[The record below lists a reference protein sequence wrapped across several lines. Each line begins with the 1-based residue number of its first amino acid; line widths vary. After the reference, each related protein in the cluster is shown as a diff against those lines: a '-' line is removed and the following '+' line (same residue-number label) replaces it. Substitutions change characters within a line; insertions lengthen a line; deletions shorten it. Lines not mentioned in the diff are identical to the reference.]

1 MVRRWSSAE
10 PPADRT
16 DQQVDA
22 DADPEQV
29 VRTILLRR
37 LSAAPRTRGELEK
50 DLARRGA
57 DPTIAAEVLDRFEEV
72 GLIDDEAYARMWVE
86 SRHRSKAL
94 ARSVLRR
101 ELTDR
106 GIDRESVDEALEV
119 IDDDA
124 EWQRARDF
132 AHKKFR
138 VRSGEDPLKAVNR
151 LAGQL
156 ARKGYPAGVCFTVA
170 REVSAAVAEQGEQDV
185 VDEIDAGVIIN
196 HFTTEQ
202 ESV

>member
-1 MVRRWSSAE
+1 MARRRSGAE
-10 PPADRT
+10 PPVDRT
-16 DQQVDA
+16 GQRTDV

-37 LSAAPRTRGELEK
+37 LSAAPRTRGELEQ

-57 DPTIAAEVLDRFEEV
+57 DPDVAAAVLDRFEEV

-94 ARSVLRR
+94 ARSVLKR
-101 ELTDR
+101 ELTNR
-106 GIDRESVDEALEV
+106 GIDRESADEAVAV

-124 EWQRARDF
+124 EWQRAREF

-138 VRSGEDPLKAVNR
+138 VRNGEDRLKAVNR

-156 ARKGYPAGVCFTVA
+156 ARKGYPANVCFTVA

-185 VDEIDAGVIIN
+185 IDEIDAGVIVDDL
-196 HFTTEQ
+196 TAEQ

>member
-1 MVRRWSSAE
+1 MARRRRSSGE
-10 PPADRT
+10 PPPDR
-16 DQQVDA
+16 QGV

-37 LSAAPRTRGELEK
+37 LSSAPRTRGELEK

-57 DPTIAAEVLDRFEEV
+57 DPEVAASVLDRFEEV
-72 GLIDDEAYARMWVE
+72 GLIDDDAYARMWVE

-94 ARSVLRR
+94 ARSALKR
-101 ELTDR
+101 ELSDR
-106 GIDRESVDEALEV
+106 GLDRESIEEAISQ

-132 AHKKFR
+132 AAAKFR
-138 VRSGEDPLKAVNR
+138 VRRGEDPLKAMNR

-156 ARKGYPAGVCFTVA
+156 ARKGYPASMCFTVA

-185 VDEIDAGVIIN
+185 VDEIDAGLIVDD
-196 HFTTEQ
+196 FAAEQ

>member
-1 MVRRWSSAE
+1 MASRRRSTGE
-10 PPADRT
+10 PPPDSLG
-16 DQQVDA
+16 V

-57 DPTIAAEVLDRFEEV
+57 DPDVAAAVLDRFEEV
-72 GLIDDEAYARMWVE
+72 GLIDDDAYARMWVE

-101 ELTDR
+101 ELIDR
-106 GIDRESVDEALEV
+106 GIERESIDEAISQ
-119 IDDDA
+119 IDDET
-124 EWQRARDF
+124 EWDRAREY
-132 AHKKFR
+132 AQRKYRHR
-138 VRSGEDPLKAVNR
+138 TGEDRGKALNR

-156 ARKGYPAGVCFTVA
+156 ARKGYPGNVCFTVA
-170 REVSAAVAEQGEQDV
+170 REVLGAVAEQGEQDV
-185 VDEIDAGVIIN
+185 IDEIDAGVIVD
-196 HFTTEQ
+196 HLAPEQ